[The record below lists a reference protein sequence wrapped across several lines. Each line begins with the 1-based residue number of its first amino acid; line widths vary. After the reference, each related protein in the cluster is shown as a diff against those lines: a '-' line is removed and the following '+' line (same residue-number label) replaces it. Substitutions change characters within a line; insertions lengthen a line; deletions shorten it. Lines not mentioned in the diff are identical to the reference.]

1 MEDVCGGSKA
11 GLVQQVDQGTGGGC
25 EASALGPYLGVL
37 DAQLILYLLKRI
49 SFRLD
54 VKRCPIPVVLFWVH
68 TWVHTAAFSLNI
80 CVKKN

>member
-11 GLVQQVDQGTGGGC
+11 GLVEQVDQGTGGGC
-25 EASALGPYLGVL
+25 EAGALGPYLGVL

-54 VKRCPIPVVLFWVH
+54 VQRWGKLAAQKGSTIVLRR
-68 TWVHTAAFSLNI
+68 TPG
-80 CVKKN
+80 

>member
-11 GLVQQVDQGTGGGC
+11 GLVEQVDQGTGGGC
-25 EASALGPYLGVL
+25 EAGALGPYLGVL

-54 VKRCPIPVVLFWVH
+54 VKRFPIPVVLF
-68 TWVHTAAFSLNI
+68 WVHTAAFSLNI

>member
-11 GLVQQVDQGTGGGC
+11 GLVEQVDQGTGGGC
-25 EASALGPYLGVL
+25 EAGALGPYLGVL

-54 VKRCPIPVVLFWVH
+54 VKRWGKLAALKGSTIVLRR
-68 TWVHTAAFSLNI
+68 TPG
-80 CVKKN
+80 

>member
-11 GLVQQVDQGTGGGC
+11 GLVEQVDQGTGGGC
-25 EASALGPYLGVL
+25 EAGALGPYLGVL

-54 VKRCPIPVVLFWVH
+54 IQRWRKL
-68 TWVHTAAFSLNI
+68 AAPKGSTIDLRRTPG
-80 CVKKN
+80 

>member
-11 GLVQQVDQGTGGGC
+11 SLVEQVDQGTGGGC
-25 EASALGPYLGVL
+25 EAGALGPYLGVL

-54 VKRCPIPVVLFWVH
+54 VQRWEKVAAPKGSTIVLRR
-68 TWVHTAAFSLNI
+68 TPG
-80 CVKKN
+80 